1 MSERFPPRPDYH
13 PQGQKAEILDNQVN
27 LSPFV
32 LTKRHFV
39 LSGGPSHRQAPR
51 SSSPEAASATLGG
64 LLATVREQ
72 DRSSN
77 ALQGSPRNRGSSRNS
92 SNSYRTSAP
101 NMYGRQEYDHHRSK
115 QQSYR
120 GNGGHKHPRIEHPG
134 MFELFSPK
142 IYIYFPEDW
151 RSDRTP
157 HTGPSYTRSPIRRSS
172 SSPIS
177 IGNV

>member
-1 MSERFPPRPDYH
+1 MMVESGGQKNASDREDEEEADEQVFQKLTTDYNFEKYKCRNAFRPDLTITLRVR
-13 PQGQKAEILDNQVN
+13 KAEILDNQVY
-27 LSPFV
+27 SSFFV

-72 DRSSN
+72 DSSTN
-77 ALQGSPRNRGSSRNS
+77 AFQGSPRDRGSSRNS
-92 SNSYRTSAP
+92 SNSYRASAP
-101 NMYGRQEYDHHRSK
+101 NMYGRQEYDHHRSE

-134 MFELFSPK
+134 
-142 IYIYFPEDW
+142 DW
-151 RSDRTP
+151 R
-157 HTGPSYTRSPIRRSS
+157 
-172 SSPIS
+172 
-177 IGNV
+177 